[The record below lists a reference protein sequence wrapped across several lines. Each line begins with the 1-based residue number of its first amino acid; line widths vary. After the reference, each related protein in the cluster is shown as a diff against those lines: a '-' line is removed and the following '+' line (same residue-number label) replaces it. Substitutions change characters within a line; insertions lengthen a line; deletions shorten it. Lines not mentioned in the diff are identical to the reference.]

1 MGQHPDLWPNEG
13 GDIGQNDVF
22 RKLEDDTV
30 VDRWGSSWED
40 KWFLITEDGMLANKE
55 YDGTGPSSF
64 ELLGCDEAEKLST
77 TESKSA
83 ICPFCE
89 TKSVSNVERH
99 CVNCHCRHCRGGH
112 LRRYIRRVAVGV
124 GDLAIVVAGGLATVV
139 ILNFNQTLGEFHV
152 SCGPVLST
160 PNMCLQILTGTCP
173 AIREDHR
180 WPMALPLFKHQTR
193 SLRCP
198 SSSLYMV
205 SILIYSAAGVSQ
217 VVREPKYWTESGL
230 VAVLFSLVV
239 GAVYGVQLMVD
250 ALVVG
255 GSLSLICCKT
265 IVWLT

>member
-13 GDIGQNDVF
+13 GNIGQNHVF

-64 ELLGCDEAEKLST
+64 ESLGCDEAEELST

-89 TKSVSNVERH
+89 AKSVSNVERH
-99 CVNCHCRHCRGGH
+99 CFNCHCRHCRGGH

-139 ILNFNQTLGEFHV
+139 ILNFNQSL
-152 SCGPVLST
+152 
-160 PNMCLQILTGTCP
+160 GTCP

-180 WPMALPLFKHQTR
+180 WPMALPLLKHQTR

-198 SSSLYMV
+198 SSSLYVV

-230 VAVLFSLVV
+230 VAVLFSIVV
-239 GAVYGVQLMVD
+239 GAVYGVRLMVD

>member
-13 GDIGQNDVF
+13 GNIGQNHVF

-64 ELLGCDEAEKLST
+64 ESLGCDEAEELST

-89 TKSVSNVERH
+89 AKSVSNVERH
-99 CVNCHCRHCRGGH
+99 CFNCHCRHCRGGH

-139 ILNFNQTLGEFHV
+139 ILNFNQSLGEFHGLV
-152 SCGPVLST
+152 WPSVVDTKHVLTNSHRNMPGDSRRPPLADGASAVET
-160 PNMCLQILTGTCP
+160 PNP
-173 AIREDHR
+173 ES
-180 WPMALPLFKHQTR
+180 PMPQ
-193 SLRCP
+193 
-198 SSSLYMV
+198 
-205 SILIYSAAGVSQ
+205 
-217 VVREPKYWTESGL
+217 L
-230 VAVLFSLVV
+230 VAVCGLNTHILGSRCLSSGT
-239 GAVYGVQLMVD
+239 GAKILD
-250 ALVVG
+250 
-255 GSLSLICCKT
+255 
-265 IVWLT
+265 